1 MYGYEA
7 LRFERELIEC
17 AAALGGDADLGTID
31 MNEKS
36 LCSRNERKL

>member
-17 AAALGGDADLGTID
+17 AAALGGDADLGAID

-36 LCSRNERKL
+36 LCSRDERKL